1 VVLRMRRRDVEIIK
15 IGTVDGLRFQL
26 RLFDDEGNVLA
37 RLYGDWVLPYKG
49 KRLGIVALD
58 EEGEPFFEI
67 AAKILNPKE
76 EEHEVAISD
85 PLHNQELEERDEQV

>member
-1 VVLRMRRRDVEIIK
+1 MEIIVK
-15 IGTVDGLRFQL
+15 GRVEGGLSPL

-37 RLYGDWVLPYKG
+37 GFYGDWIRPYKG

-58 EEGEPFFEI
+58 ENEEPFFEI